1 MIISKEHIFKISKNI
16 LPFSDAGST
25 NFSLFQLLRLSLF
38 QISVGMATVMLAGTL
53 NRVMIVELLV
63 PASLVAV
70 MIAIPVLI
78 APLRTFYGHK
88 SDTYKSFIGWK
99 RIPYMWFGSLFQ
111 FGGLAIMP
119 FAIIILSGDQTVG
132 PSWAGEV
139 LVAIAFLFTGIGMH
153 ITQTVGLALAAD
165 RATKENRPRVVALL
179 YFMFLFGMGISAV
192 VIGIL
197 LADFSK
203 LRLIQVVQGSAVL
216 TLILNLVAV
225 WRQEQIIIN
234 QQKNDKSEKF
244 FLSWK
249 KFISD
254 RKTNSLIWVVFWG
267 TLAFSMQD
275 VLLEPYGGQILGLS
289 VSETTNLTG
298 VWALGALL
306 GLALAANNSK
316 KTVSSVSNAMTAL
329 LIGIVG
335 FSAIIFSSPMQFP
348 FLYFLGTLFIGFGTG
363 LFSVSLLII
372 AMALSSKTNLGS
384 GFILGSWGAAQAIG
398 AGLGIAVGGI
408 LRDVVNKIALSGYL
422 GSTFENN
429 SIGYIFV
436 YHLEIL
442 FIFITLIALGMLSQ
456 EINKRK
462 IKDHAQKSFG
472 LTEIPS

>member
-1 MIISKEHIFKISKNI
+1 MIVSKEHIFKISKNI

-63 PASLVAV
+63 PASLVAI

-316 KTVSSVSNAMTAL
+316 KTVSSISNAMTAL

-442 FIFITLIALGMLSQ
+442 FIFITLIVLGMLSQ

-462 IKDHAQKSFG
+462 IKDHDQKSFG

>member
-63 PASLVAV
+63 PASLVAI

-442 FIFITLIALGMLSQ
+442 FIFITLIVLGMLSQ
-456 EINKRK
+456 EINKSK
-462 IKDHAQKSFG
+462 IKDHDQKSFG